1 MSHPTYP
8 RPARLVA
15 AYAGPAGGLAA
26 YLSALA
32 ALATLGRVADRRN
45 GGEAR

>member
-8 RPARLVA
+8 RPGRLVA
-15 AYAGPAGGLAA
+15 AYAGPARGSPA

-32 ALATLGRVADRRN
+32 ALATLGGVADRRN
-45 GGEAR
+45 GGEAP